1 MKKPQYVAFSYFILL
16 HLALDITGLRKYYNC
31 YKKVTEMLR
40 INTTVL
46 HRQGAK

>member
-16 HLALDITGLRKYYNC
+16 HLALAITGLRKYYNC